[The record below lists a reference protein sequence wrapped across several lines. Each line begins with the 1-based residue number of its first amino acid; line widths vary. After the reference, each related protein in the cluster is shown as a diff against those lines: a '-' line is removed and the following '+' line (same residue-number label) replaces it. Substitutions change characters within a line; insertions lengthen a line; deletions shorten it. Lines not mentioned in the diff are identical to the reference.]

1 MTTQGTSTLIEPC
14 GGRLVDLVVS
24 PRRGEELKALSRHL
38 PSLQMSSRACCDLEL
53 LAVGAY
59 SPLDGFMGEADYE
72 HVLSQMRLVNGH
84 LFPIPITLSVHVDHS
99 FSVGK
104 QIALRSAKNELLA
117 IMTIEE
123 IYGWSRREAALQV
136 FGTESVRHPLVAE
149 MSRWGEVNISGPVE
163 VLRTPPH
170 HDFRDLRL
178 TPMETR
184 EKLQKLGRNNVVA
197 FQTRN
202 ALHRVHE
209 EIMRRAVRKVD
220 GSLLLHPVVGMTKPG
235 DVDHFTRVRT
245 YKALAE
251 KYFKAERCLFALLPL
266 AMRMAGP
273 REALWHAIIRRNYG
287 ANHLIIGRD
296 HAGPGIDDLKGEP
309 FYGPYDAQKLVSQH
323 SEELGVGLAPF
334 QELVYLAD
342 EERYEEDS
350 KVPEGARTL
359 SISGTKVRDD
369 YLKAGNLL
377 PAWFTRPEVA
387 EILASAYPPRHCQ
400 GFCVWFTG
408 LSGSGKSTT
417 ADVLTVMMQELGR
430 QVTVLDGDVVRTHLS
445 RGLGFSAEDRDINVR
460 RIGFV
465 ASELARHGGVAVCA
479 VVSPYRT
486 VRNDVRN
493 MVGDNNFVEVFVDTP
508 IEVCEQRDGK
518 GLYAKARAGEIKGF
532 TGIDD
537 PYEKPVSAEI
547 VLDTVASSP
556 EENARS
562 IIDYLVGERLLLSGL
577 DSE

>member
-1 MTTQGTSTLIEPC
+1 
-14 GGRLVDLVVS
+14 
-24 PRRGEELKALSRHL
+24 
-38 PSLQMSSRACCDLEL
+38 
-53 LAVGAY
+53 
-59 SPLDGFMGEADYE
+59 MGEADYE
-72 HVLSQMRLVNGH
+72 RVLSQMRLVNGH
-84 LFPIPITLSVHVDHS
+84 LFPIPVTLPVHLDDS

-123 IYGWSRREAALQV
+123 IYGWSRGEAAIQV

-163 VLRTPPH
+163 VLQTPPH
-170 HDFRDLRL
+170 NDFRNLRL

-184 EKLQKLGRNNVVA
+184 EKLQTLGRNNVVA

-209 EIMRRAVRKVD
+209 EMMRRAVCKVD

-235 DVDHFTRVRT
+235 DVDNFTRVRT
-245 YKALAE
+245 YKVLAE
-251 KYFKAERCLFALLPL
+251 KYFEAERCLLALLPL

-309 FYGPYDAQKLVSQH
+309 FYGPYDAQKLVCQH
-323 SEELGVGLAPF
+323 SEELGIGLAPF

-350 KVPEGARTL
+350 KIPEGARTL

-369 YLKAGNLL
+369 YLGAGNLL
-377 PAWFTRPEVA
+377 PAWFARPEVA

-465 ASELARHGGVAVCA
+465 ASELVRHGGVAVCA

-486 VRNDVRN
+486 ARNDVRN
-493 MVGDNNFVEVFVDTP
+493 MVGDDNFVEVFVDTP

-547 VLDTVASSP
+547 VLDTVAYSA
-556 EENARS
+556 EENALS
-562 IIDYLVGERLLLSGL
+562 IIDYLVGERLLLHGP
-577 DSE
+577 DAE

>member
-14 GGRLVDLVVS
+14 GGKLVDLVVS

-38 PSLQMSSRACCDLEL
+38 PALQLSSRACCDLEL
-53 LAVGAY
+53 LAIGAY

-72 HVLSQMRLVNGH
+72 CVLSQMRLVNGH
-84 LFPIPITLSVHVDHS
+84 LFPIPITLPAHADHS

-104 QIALRSAKNELLA
+104 QLALRSAKNELLA
-117 IMTIEE
+117 VMTIEE

-163 VLRTPPH
+163 VLQTPPH
-170 HDFRDLRL
+170 NDFRDLRL

-184 EKLQKLGRNNVVA
+184 EKLQKLGRKNVVA

-251 KYFKAERCLFALLPL
+251 KYFKSESCLLALLPL

-287 ANHLIIGRD
+287 ANHQIIGRD
-296 HAGPGIDDLKGEP
+296 HAGPGIDDSKGEP
-309 FYGPYDAQKLVSQH
+309 FYGPYDAQKLVCQH
-323 SEELGVGLAPF
+323 SEELGVGIVPF

-342 EERYEEDS
+342 EERYEEES

-369 YLKAGNLL
+369 YLGAGNLL

-445 RGLGFSAEDRDINVR
+445 RGLGFSAKDRDINVR

-465 ASELARHGGVAVCA
+465 ASELVRHGGVAVCA

-486 VRNDVRN
+486 ARNDVRN
-493 MVGDNNFVEVFVDTP
+493 MVGDDNFVEVFVDTP

-537 PYEKPVSAEI
+537 PYEEPVSAAI
-547 VLDTVASSP
+547 VLDTVAYSP

-562 IIDYLVGERLLLSGL
+562 IIDYLIGERLLLRGL